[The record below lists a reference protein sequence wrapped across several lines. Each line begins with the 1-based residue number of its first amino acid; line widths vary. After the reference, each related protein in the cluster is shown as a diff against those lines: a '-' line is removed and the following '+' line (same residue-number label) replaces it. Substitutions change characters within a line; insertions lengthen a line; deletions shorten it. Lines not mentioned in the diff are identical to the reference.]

1 MRPITRSPRS
11 TTPVLPPA
19 GREAGSAYVV
29 VLLVLLLLT
38 IVGLSLALVTGIES
52 EIGATER
59 MVHRT
64 FYAADSG
71 VSAAVARKMGGTSGP
86 FRFQMNSDGPGLF
99 DRGDAVSVGSFFPVR
114 IGYCNLCTANAGSAV
129 HRIDYLA
136 LSEAMRY
143 GSALPSGGDRH
154 PFARRAVSAEV
165 AIQPERGPGD
175 FLGLDRRSGRRL
187 GERIDRAG
195 SGGYER

>member
-11 TTPVLPPA
+11 TAPA
-19 GREAGSAYVV
+19 PRAAGPEAGSAFVI

-38 IVGLSLALVTGIES
+38 LVGLSLALVTQIES
-52 EIGATER
+52 EIGATEKL
-59 MVHRT
+59 VHRT

-71 VSAAVARKMGGTSGP
+71 VSAAVARKMTGASGP
-86 FRFQMNSDGPGLF
+86 FRFQMNSTEPGLL
-99 DRGDAVSVGSFFPVR
+99 DRGDAVEVGSFFPVR
-114 IGYCNLCTANAGSAV
+114 IGFCNLCTANAGSAV

-143 GSALPSGGDRH
+143 GSSLASGGDRH

-175 FLGLDRRSGRRL
+175 FLGLDKRSGRRL
-187 GERIDRAG
+187 GERLGRAG
-195 SGGYER
+195 GGGGAP